1 MEQYTG
7 AVIQSWEN
15 VPLLSR
21 YAHHYLGIIVI
32 CDV

>member
-1 MEQYTG
+1 MVQYTG

-15 VPLLSR
+15 VPPLSR
-21 YAHHYLGIIVI
+21 YAHHYFGIIVT